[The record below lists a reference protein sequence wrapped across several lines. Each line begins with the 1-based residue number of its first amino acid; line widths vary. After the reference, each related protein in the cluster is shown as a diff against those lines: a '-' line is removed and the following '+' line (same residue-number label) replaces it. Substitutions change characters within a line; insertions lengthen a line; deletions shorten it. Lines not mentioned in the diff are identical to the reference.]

1 MFIEV
6 SVRDDFGVTNKA
18 LINTDKIVG
27 VDQDCQ
33 GVVEITFGDFSLIV
47 DDKYDDIKEILSN
60 LDAIK
65 IAKTLSNI
73 L

>member
-6 SVRDDFGVTNKA
+6 NVRDDFGVTNKA

-47 DDKYDDIKEILSN
+47 DDKYDDIKEVLNSLNVIN
-60 LDAIK
+60 
-65 IAKTLSNI
+65 IAKNFK
-73 L
+73 

>member
-6 SVRDDFGVTNKA
+6 NVRDDFGVTNKA